1 MVIFETFLNIIAQFY
16 LHKIFAPYGFGS
28 TPIISSYLAGKY
40 NINNT
45 FYIILNIYDEDLIT
59 VRFFQTLELAS

>member
-40 NINNT
+40 KVNNT
-45 FYIILNIYDEDLIT
+45 FYIILDADDEGLLS
-59 VRFFQTLELAS
+59 VRFFQSFELAS